1 MTGASS
7 RRVPAVAVVAS
18 ILAVAPAAGADDGTR
33 VHQGRLLR
41 VATGLS
47 TLHESWHP
55 SGGNTADAVHTGWGP
70 SLEVAVGKH
79 VRPGLVLGGSLQ
91 LTGIVNRDE
100 TTLGITYPLDD
111 TLHFVDTVA
120 ALVDYYPNPRRGLHA
135 GGTLGIAAITEL
147 DTHMGGTQT
156 SFGPAASLHAGY
168 ERFISRRWSAGGMAR
183 LAFHHYGTDRPAPG
197 ATSNGLLASLLL
209 AFTFD

>member
-1 MTGASS
+1 VTGASS
-7 RRVPAVAVVAS
+7 RPAQAIAVVVS
-18 ILAVAPAAGADDGTR
+18 ILAVAPAARADDGTR
-33 VHQGRLLR
+33 VHQGRVVRL
-41 VATGLS
+41 ATGFAY
-47 TLHESWHP
+47 LHESWHP
-55 SGGNTADAVHTGWGP
+55 AGGNTADAVHTGWGP
-70 SLEVAVGKH
+70 TLEATVGKH
-79 VRPGLVLGGSLQ
+79 LRPGLVLGGSLQ

-100 TTLGITYPLDD
+100 TTLGMTYPLDD

-135 GGTLGIAAITEL
+135 GGTLGIAAITEV

-156 SFGPAASLHAGY
+156 SLGPAASLHAGY
-168 ERFISRRWSAGGMAR
+168 ERFISKRWSAGGMAR
-183 LAFHHYGTDRPAPG
+183 LAFHHYGSDRPPPA